1 MRCCCRCSNA
11 VREEIG
17 NFYEVKPSKIYGMVG
32 SNPKLKKLPTPKRAS
47 KELENVFLL
56 AVGTSGVNEGKTF
69 GGKLGT
75 ITDAHAIRR
84 R

>member
-1 MRCCCRCSNA
+1 MK
-11 VREEIG
+11 
-17 NFYEVKPSKIYGMVG
+17 VKPSKIYGMVG

-75 ITDAHAIRR
+75 IIDAHAIRR

>member
-1 MRCCCRCSNA
+1 
-11 VREEIG
+11 VKEIG

-69 GGKLGT
+69 GGGKLGT
-75 ITDAHAIRR
+75 IIDAHAIRR